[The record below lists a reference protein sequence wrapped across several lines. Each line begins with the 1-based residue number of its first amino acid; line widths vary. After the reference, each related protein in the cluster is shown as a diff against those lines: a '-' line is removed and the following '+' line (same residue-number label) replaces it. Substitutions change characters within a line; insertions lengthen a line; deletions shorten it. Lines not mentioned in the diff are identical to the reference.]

1 MNQKLIEKHWDINVP
16 HDCYEWTIDDFKAQ
30 MLGVGIEVD
39 QVYFSGFSSQGD
51 GACFEGSVADWPLF
65 LRSHGYDVDVLSAHA
80 RANWSFSVKQRGHYN
95 HENCT
100 NFDYGL
106 PHPDDRYVADESF
119 TQMYYPGKDRDT
131 IAATAWLAILRNSIA
146 SGVEDEFIEVF
157 KDYMRQ
163 VYSDLESEYDYL
175 TSEEAVW
182 EAIVANGLDTE
193 ENDDEDK

>member
-1 MNQKLIEKHWDINVP
+1 MNQKLIEEHWNINV
-16 HDCYEWTIDDFKAQ
+16 HDDWYEYTIDDFKEQ

-51 GACFEGSVADWPLF
+51 GACFEGRVSDWPLF
-65 LRSHGYDVDVLSAHA
+65 LRLHGYDVDVLSDHA
-80 RANWSFSVKQRGHYN
+80 RDNWRFSVQQRGRYN

-100 NFDYGL
+100 SFSHEL

-119 TQMYYPGKDRDT
+119 VQLYYPGNAPDT
-131 IAATAWLAILRNSIA
+131 IAATAWMAILRNSIA
-146 SGVEDEFIEVF
+146 SGAEDEFIEVF

-163 VYSDLESEYDYL
+163 VYSDLEREYDYL

-193 ENDDEDK
+193 EEVA

>member
-1 MNQKLIEKHWDINVP
+1 MNQKLIEEHWNINV
-16 HDCYEWTIDDFKAQ
+16 HDDWYEYTIDDFKEQ

-51 GACFEGSVADWPLF
+51 GACFAGRVADWPLF

-80 RANWSFSVKQRGHYN
+80 QANWRFSVDQRGRYN

-100 NFDYGL
+100 SFIHEL
-106 PHPDDRYVADESF
+106 PHPDDRYSRDEHF
-119 TQMYYPGKDRDT
+119 ALYFYPGKDRDT
-131 IAATAWLAILRNSIA
+131 IAAAAWMAILRNSIA
-146 SGVEDEFIEVF
+146 SGAEDEFIEVF

-163 VYSDLESEYDYL
+163 VYSDLEREYDYL

-193 ENDDEDK
+193 GNDDEDK